1 MTTAHA
7 NDPLPYLTTE
17 LPGISAA
24 IKRDYTDF
32 IVEEIPAYAPSGRGD
47 HVYFTIEKAGIAT
60 MHAVNDI
67 ARALG
72 VRPHDIGVAGLK
84 DARAVSRQTLSLEH
98 ANPDRISALA
108 IPRIRVLSVGRHT
121 NKLRIG
127 HLRGNRFI
135 IRLRDCGDVDLP
147 RVRAVLDVLARR
159 GVPNYFGP
167 QRFGLRGDTWQIGE
181 AIIRR
186 DDESVVKLMCGSPNE
201 HDTGDVL
208 KARQLFEHGD
218 YHAASHAWPYMFRD
232 CALVC
237 RVMATSNGKAR
248 KAVNALNRN
257 AKKFFISA
265 YQSWLFNR
273 VLAERI
279 TGVDRIETG
288 DLAWKHDNTAVFRV
302 EDAAAEQPRAERL
315 EISPTGPIFGYR
327 MTRPAGRPDE
337 IEAQVLASTGLTCD
351 SFGQL
356 GPLSSPGGR
365 RPLRFP
371 VRETGA
377 EASRDDRGQFIE
389 LRFSLPSGCYATS
402 LLREICKTELKEG
415 LESDD

>member
-1 MTTAHA
+1 MTTTVAA
-7 NDPLPYLTTE
+7 QPLPCLTTDF
-17 LPGISAA
+17 PGVPAA
-24 IKRDYTDF
+24 VKRDYTDF
-32 IVEEIPAYAPSGRGD
+32 VVEEIPAYQPSGRGD

-72 VRPHDIGVAGLK
+72 VRSHDIGVAGLK

-98 ANPDRISALA
+98 ANPDRISNLSV
-108 IPRIRVLSVGRHT
+108 PRIRVINVSRHT

-127 HLRGNRFI
+127 HLRGNRFVI
-135 IRLRDCGDVDLP
+135 KLREVGESDLAP
-147 RVRAVLDVLARR
+147 VRAVLDVLTRR

-186 DDESVVKLMCGSPNE
+186 DDDTVVKLMCGSPNE

-208 KARQLFEHGD
+208 KARQLFEQRE
-218 YHAASHAWPYMFRD
+218 YHAAAHAWPHMFRD

-237 RVMATSNGKAR
+237 RVMASSGGKAR

-265 YQSWLFNR
+265 YQSSLFNR

-279 TGVDRIETG
+279 TGLDRLQTG
-288 DLAWKHDNTAVFRV
+288 DLAWKHENTAVFKV
-302 EDAAAEQPRAERL
+302 EDAAAEQPRADKF

-327 MTRPAGRPDE
+327 MTQAAGRPGE
-337 IEAQVLASTGLTCD
+337 TEARILAATGLSCD

-371 VRETGA
+371 IHDPGA
-377 EASRDDRGQFIE
+377 EAGNDERGSFIE
-389 LRFSLPSGCYATS
+389 LRFALPSGCYATS
-402 LLREICKTELKEG
+402 LLREICK
-415 LESDD
+415 SDLSDAVPED

>member
-1 MTTAHA
+1 MSTA
-7 NDPLPYLTTE
+7 NLPFLTPDI
-17 LPGISAA
+17 PGIRAS

-32 IVEEIPAYAPSGRGD
+32 VVEEIPAYEPSGRGD

-72 VRPHDIGVAGLK
+72 VHPREIGVAGLK
-84 DARAVSRQTLSLEH
+84 DARAVTRQTLSIEH
-98 ANPDRISALA
+98 ANPDRVAALS
-108 IPRIRVLSVGRHT
+108 IPRIRVVTVSRHT

-135 IRLRDCGDVDLP
+135 IKLRDVNEFALSQ
-147 RVRAVLDVLARR
+147 VRSILEVLARR

-167 QRFGLRGDTWQIGE
+167 QRFGSRGDTGRIGE
-181 AIIRR
+181 ALIRR
-186 DDESVVKLMCGSPNE
+186 DDEAVVRLMCGSPTE

-208 KARQLFEHGD
+208 EARRLFDKRD
-218 YHAASHAWPYMFRD
+218 YDAAARKWPYMFRD
-232 CALVC
+232 CALIC
-237 RVMATSNGKAR
+237 RIMASSDGKAR

-265 YQSWLFNR
+265 YQSELFNR

-279 TGVDRIETG
+279 TELDRLQTG
-288 DLAWKHDNTAVFRV
+288 DLAWKHDNTAVFKV
-302 EDAAAEQPRAERL
+302 EDAAAEQPRADRL
-315 EISPTGPIFGYR
+315 EISATGPIFGYR
-327 MTRPAGRPDE
+327 MTQPTGQPAE
-337 IEAQVLASTGLTCD
+337 LEARILAPTGLTCD

-371 VRETGA
+371 LREPSAETG
-377 EASRDDRGQFIE
+377 RDDSGPFIE
-389 LRFSLPSGCYATS
+389 LRFALPSGCYATS
-402 LLREICKTELKEG
+402 LLREVSKSDLQDG
-415 LESDD
+415 PDSDD